1 MLQAEGVEKRQFERR
16 PFVETIGYSVSVLEF
31 RELRRLNLR
40 AETVD
45 ISEAGLGI
53 ITDYPLEPGYVLRFS
68 SGIDQKAGIVRWT
81 RKIADDSRYRVGV
94 RFI

>member
-16 PFVETIGYSVSVLEF
+16 PFVGTIGYSVSVLEF
-31 RELRRLNLR
+31 RELKRLNLR

-53 ITDYPLEPGYVLRFS
+53 ITDYPLEPGHVLRFS
-68 SGIDQKAGIVRWT
+68 SGIDQKAGIVSWAM
-81 RKIADDSRYRVGV
+81 KITDNGRYRVGV